1 RFAWWPRRA
10 SRTKV
15 RNPRR
20 GSFRNVTHKYFTH
33 TQAGFV
39 RACFLIAATFHNFF
53 WLRKLEIHSL
63 FLKKRV
69 YKHIFHC
76 IPIGLLRILIE

>member
-33 TQAGFV
+33 TNAD
-39 RACFLIAATFHNFF
+39 RWKTLTIPKKKKPLSPSA
-53 WLRKLEIHSL
+53 
-63 FLKKRV
+63 KKRAPV
-69 YKHIFHC
+69 LMDEDGARFVGKGDIAC
-76 IPIGLLRILIE
+76 SLLLHLEL